1 MTHNYSRVLVTGG
14 AGFIGSHVVERFLKE
29 GMKVTVLDNLERGS
43 LENIN
48 KHLGKKNAFFIH
60 GDIRNYDAAKKAV
73 KDVDAVIHLAALT
86 SVPESFKKPVLYNEV
101 NVSGTINLLEASLN
115 ANVERFVYASSSAVY
130 GNPVKLPVKESHP
143 LKPNSPYGISKM
155 AGEYYV
161 QLFFE
166 TFGLKTVCLRYFNVF
181 GPGQAQDQY
190 SGVISKFLENIVE
203 NKSLVIF
210 GDGTQT
216 RDFVYVK
223 DLVEA
228 HVQTVKSKIAGEI
241 FNVGTGVGV
250 SINKLAKTVL
260 KITGRSNLGIIYSRP
275 RKGDIAHSVADI
287 SRAKKK
293 LRYFP
298 KISLEEGL
306 KELLKT
312 QIDKKNCKA

>member
-1 MTHNYSRVLVTGG
+1 V
-14 AGFIGSHVVERFLKE
+14 
-29 GMKVTVLDNLERGS
+29 
-43 LENIN
+43 
-48 KHLGKKNAFFIH
+48 
-60 GDIRNYDAAKKAV
+60 AKKAV

-115 ANVERFVYASSSAVY
+115 ANVERFVYASSCAVY

-155 AGEYYV
+155 AGEYHV

-241 FNVGTGVGV
+241 FNVGTGVGI

-260 KITGRSNLGIIYSRP
+260 KITGRSNLGIIYSKP
-275 RKGDIAHSVADI
+275 RKGDIAHSVADV
-287 SRAKKK
+287 SEAKKK
-293 LRYFP
+293 LQYFP
-298 KISLEEGL
+298 KVSLEGGL
-306 KELLKT
+306 KELTKT
-312 QIDKKNCKA
+312 VGLA